1 MEIPESSRRTFL
13 PWPIEIAV
21 GVVSN
26 LLYRVRVIGRENVP
40 ESGGLL
46 ILPNHLSYIDAV
58 IIQMACPRRLRFV
71 AYDQLKYHW
80 FFEWVMR
87 ISGAIVIV
95 PGNKVESARRIIKE
109 LNAGEA
115 VCLFPEGEI
124 SRTGQLME
132 IRRGFELMA
141 RKAAVPVVPVAHDGL
156 WGSVFSFSGSK
167 YLFKSPRLLPTPV
180 CVCFGKPIAT
190 GQASA
195 ARVRR
200 ELLDLGAQAFSER
213 PVLRRHL
220 GREVVRSLAKR
231 PRHIEIIDRMA
242 ERREMTAGRLLGV
255 AAALSRRIRV
265 TITEKR
271 VGIVLPPGI
280 GGSIANLA
288 VVCAGKIP
296 VNLNFTAGRS
306 AVEAS
311 LALAEIKT
319 VITADAMKAKFPNF
333 PWPERTLDLRR
344 EIEAVGK
351 AHILVWLAAVWTL
364 PNQLIPGLLGLQK
377 EGADDEANLL
387 FTSGSSGEP
396 KGVVLTHRN
405 LLANCWQIS
414 SLSILPDTA
423 TVVACLPLFH
433 SIGSTVTLWYMMLR
447 GCRVITVPGPL
458 DTRKIVDAVRDES
471 ATVLIGAPSFLRPLL
486 KKAEPGELRSL
497 ELVVSGA
504 EKMPLELHDAF
515 IEKFHIEILQGYGL
529 TETTPVT
536 NINQPDPPITTTTAV
551 HQQGKRLGSV
561 GRMLPGLTARIMD
574 PDTKDDLPL
583 TETGMLL
590 LRGANVFGGY
600 LKDEA
605 KTAAVFK
612 DGWLVTGDLAR
623 FDAAGFLHIEG
634 RLSRFAKIAGEMVP
648 LATIEQTLADGLG
661 WEQIEA
667 PKVVIISVP
676 DPARGEA
683 LILLTTEEVAV
694 DVVRDTLILAG
705 LPNLWVPKTI
715 LRVERIPMLGTGKVD
730 FRSCRD
736 LALDACS
743 IKVPETANMI
753 NTASTAPFR

>member
-1 MEIPESSRRTFL
+1 MDIPVFSRRSCL

-21 GVVSN
+21 GVVAKI
-26 LLYRVRVIGRENVP
+26 LYRVRTIGREHVP
-40 ESGGLL
+40 ASGGVL
-46 ILPNHLSYIDAV
+46 ILPNHLSYIDAL

-71 AYDQLKYHW
+71 AHDQLKHHW
-80 FFEWVMR
+80 FFDWVLR
-87 ISGAIVIV
+87 ISGAIIV
-95 PGNKVESARRIIKE
+95 SPNSSLESTRRIIKA
-109 LNAGEA
+109 LKAGEA
-115 VCLFPEGEI
+115 VCLFPEGAI

-132 IRRGFELMA
+132 IHRSFELMA
-141 RKAAVPVVPVAHDGL
+141 LKANVPVVPVVHDGL
-156 WGSVFSFSGSK
+156 WGSVFSFSGNK
-167 YLFKSPRLLPTPV
+167 YLFKSPRLSATHV
-180 CVCFGKPIAT
+180 CVCFGQPLKAVH
-190 GQASA
+190 ADA

-200 ELLDLGAQAFSER
+200 EMLDLGSVAFAER
-213 PVLRRHL
+213 PVLKRHL

-231 PRHIEIIDRMA
+231 PRHIEIIDRTA
-242 ERREMTAGRLLGV
+242 ERREVTAGRLLGV
-255 AAALSRRIRV
+255 AAALSRRIRARV
-265 TITEKR
+265 RGRR
-271 VGIVLPPGI
+271 VGIVLPPGA
-280 GGSIANLA
+280 GATIANLA

-311 LALAEIKT
+311 MELAEIKT
-319 VITADAMKAKFPNF
+319 VISAEVMKVKFPNF
-333 PWPERTLDLRR
+333 PWPEDTLDLRS
-344 EIEAVGK
+344 EIDVVGK
-351 AHILVWLAAVWTL
+351 GHILFWLAAVWTL
-364 PNQLIPGLLGLQK
+364 PNQLIPVLLGLPKNGGEQ
-377 EGADDEANLL
+377 EASLL

-447 GCRVITVPGPL
+447 GCRVVTVPGPL
-458 DTRKIVDAVRDES
+458 DTRKIVDAVREES

-504 EKMPLELHDAF
+504 EKLPLELYDAF
-515 IEKFHIEILQGYGL
+515 MERFHIEILQGYGL

-536 NINQPDPPITTTTAV
+536 NINQPDPPITTSTAE
-551 HQQGKRLGSV
+551 HQPGKRLGSV
-561 GRMLPGLTARIMD
+561 GRMMPGLTARIID

-600 LKDEA
+600 LHDEA
-605 KTAAVFK
+605 KTAAAFR

-623 FDAAGFLHIEG
+623 FDEAGFLHIEG

-648 LATIEQTLADGLG
+648 LATVEQKLTDGLG

-667 PKVVIISVP
+667 PKAIVVSVP
-676 DPARGEA
+676 DSARGEA
-683 LILLTTEEVAV
+683 LILVTTEEVSCDA
-694 DVVRDTLILAG
+694 VRDTLTVAG
-705 LPNLWVPKTI
+705 LPNLWIPKII
-715 LRVERIPMLGTGKVD
+715 LRVECIPMLGTGKVD
-730 FRSCRD
+730 FKTCRD
-736 LALDACS
+736 LALDACAV
-743 IKVPETANMI
+743 KAPEAATAN
-753 NTASTAPFR
+753 NPATPFR

>member
-1 MEIPESSRRTFL
+1 MM
-13 PWPIEIAV
+13 
-21 GVVSN
+21 
-26 LLYRVRVIGRENVP
+26 LYRVRVIGQEYVP
-40 ESGGLL
+40 ETGGVL

-58 IIQMACPRRLRFV
+58 IMQMACRRRLRFV
-71 AYDQLKYHW
+71 AYEQLKHHW
-80 FFEWVMR
+80 FFDWVIR
-87 ISGAIVIV
+87 VNGAIVIS
-95 PGNKVESARRIIKE
+95 PRHNLESARRVIKALE
-109 LNAGEA
+109 AGEA

-132 IRRGFELMA
+132 IRRGFEIMA
-141 RKAAVPVVPVAHDGL
+141 RKARVPVIPVAHDGI
-156 WGSVFSFSGSK
+156 WGSVFTFSGNK
-167 YLFKSPRLLPTPV
+167 YLFKSPRLMPTHLCV
-180 CVCFGKPIAT
+180 CVGQPLAP
-190 GQASA
+190 GQADA

-200 ELLDLGAQAFSER
+200 ELLDLGEKAFHER

-231 PRHIEIIDRMA
+231 PRHVEIVDRTA
-242 ERREMTAGRLLGV
+242 ERREVTAGRLLGV
-255 AAALSRRIRV
+255 AAALSRRIRK
-265 TITEKR
+265 TIPGRR
-271 VGIVLPPGI
+271 VGIVLPPGA
-280 GGSIANLA
+280 GGTIANLA
-288 VVCAGKIP
+288 VMCAGKIP

-311 LALAEIKT
+311 LELAEVST
-319 VITADAMKAKFPNF
+319 VISAEAMKAKFPAF

-351 AHILVWLAAVWTL
+351 GHLLAWLAAVWIL
-364 PNQLIPGLLGLQK
+364 PNQLIPALLGLPK
-377 EGADDEANLL
+377 EGGDQEANLL

-423 TVVACLPLFH
+423 KVVACLPLFH

-458 DTRKIVDAVRDES
+458 DTRKIVDAVREEAAS
-471 ATVLIGAPSFLRPLL
+471 VLIGAPSFLRPLL

-504 EKMPLELHDAF
+504 EKMPLELYDAF
-515 IEKFHIEILQGYGL
+515 MERFHIEILQGYGL

-536 NINQPDPPITTTTAV
+536 NVNQPDPPITTTTAE
-551 HQQGKRLGSV
+551 HQHGKRLGSV
-561 GRMLPGLTARIMD
+561 GRMLPGMTARIMD

-583 TETGMLL
+583 TETGILL

-605 KTAAVFK
+605 KTAVAFHE
-612 DGWLVTGDLAR
+612 GWLVTGDLAR
-623 FDAAGFLHIEG
+623 FDEEGFLHIEG

-648 LATIEQTLADGLG
+648 LATIEQKIVDGFG
-661 WEQIEA
+661 WEQLDG
-667 PKVVIISVP
+667 PKVVVTSVP

-683 LILLTTEEVAV
+683 LVLLTTQEVSGDA
-694 DVVRDTLILAG
+694 VRDTLTLAG

-715 LRVERIPMLGTGKVD
+715 LRVESIPMLGTGKVD
-730 FRSCRD
+730 LKVCRE
-736 LALDACS
+736 LAMAAGTAKAPDGSGVAS
-743 IKVPETANMI
+743 APEV
-753 NTASTAPFR
+753 R